1 VSVVIPVRDGNEWL
15 PDAIASVLG
24 QSYGRIE
31 VLVVDDGSSA
41 APDALL
47 PLEDPRVRLVRQE
60 PSGAAT
66 ARNRGV
72 REATGVLVHFLDAD
86 DVMDPLCLERKVQAL
101 RLVPDA
107 TLCVSSYRATGA
119 NLAKDA
125 TTHRPPELGDALCPT
140 RDLLRTATNR
150 YSFHTS
156 TVLAARHALIDAGPM
171 EERFSHGEDS
181 RYWFQL
187 GLRGNKVVAIH
198 RALATRRFVETGLS
212 ADLEGHRRSW
222 TLVALANLRDLLAE
236 PLHWGLLGSAARR
249 ALSGPQGAVAEE
261 SEAKTIAEQRD
272 RVLRAVAEM
281 PEAAAAQGLSALPAL
296 AVLRT
301 IASRPRDSEAA
312 LLSQPLIAAAEEAMR
327 RSGPPSRADV
337 QLWLGHECSQSFC
350 HSLSAFHELVAWVE
364 EGLSRGRSVVSR
376 DELDELARRVPNFN
390 LERRWARALRFS
402 RVLGPGLSVWGTRT
416 WDEAAAGTRVLV
428 RQTRSRVRL
437 RSRLRELRA
446 TSRRTPAP

>member
-1 VSVVIPVRDGNEWL
+1 
-15 PDAIASVLG
+15 
-24 QSYGRIE
+24 
-31 VLVVDDGSSA
+31 
-41 APDALL
+41 
-47 PLEDPRVRLVRQE
+47 
-60 PSGAAT
+60 
-66 ARNRGV
+66 
-72 REATGVLVHFLDAD
+72 
-86 DVMDPLCLERKVQAL
+86 
-101 RLVPDA
+101 
-107 TLCVSSYRATGA
+107 
-119 NLAKDA
+119 
-125 TTHRPPELGDALCPT
+125 
-140 RDLLRTATNR
+140 
-150 YSFHTS
+150 
-156 TVLAARHALIDAGPM
+156 
-171 EERFSHGEDS
+171 
-181 RYWFQL
+181 
-187 GLRGNKVVAIH
+187 
-198 RALATRRFVETGLS
+198 
-212 ADLEGHRRSW
+212 
-222 TLVALANLRDLLAE
+222 
-236 PLHWGLLGSAARR
+236 
-249 ALSGPQGAVAEE
+249 
-261 SEAKTIAEQRD
+261 
-272 RVLRAVAEM
+272 M

-301 IASRPRDSEAA
+301 IASRPRDSEAT